1 MLTKERKRQ
10 KQLSRGALRKG
21 RFKNTQQTHRRT
33 PTPKHDLNKTAS
45 QLHETMPRHGRP
57 RKSNAYLQN
66 TPHKNTSRRLLLKR
80 EREVSKSIYTK
91 FYIKV
96 YENLLGWNIVYIFIK
111 IINSQDL
118 YVRCMKYLV
127 NRPIFHK
134 FYVQSTI
141 IKPCGMYF
149 TRTFQL
155 TTFYRPTDDSHC
167 TCFHSQ
173 ITFPKILIE

>member
-10 KQLSRGALRKG
+10 KQLSRGTLRKG
-21 RFKNTQQTHRRT
+21 RSENMQQTHRRT
-33 PTPKHDLNKTAS
+33 PTPKHDLNKAAS

-57 RKSNAYLQN
+57 RKSTAYLQN
-66 TPHKNTSRRLLLKR
+66 TPHRNTSGRLLLKR
-80 EREVSKSIYTK
+80 EISKSIYKK
-91 FYIKV
+91 FCIEV
-96 YENLLGWNIVYIFIK
+96 YESLLEWKIVYMFIK

-118 YVRCMKYLV
+118 PYVRCMKYLV

-141 IKPCGMYF
+141 KKPSRMYF

-155 TTFYRPTDDSHC
+155 TTFVG
-167 TCFHSQ
+167 Q
-173 ITFPKILIE
+173 LMILMAHAFIHK